1 MELPIELKEKIE
13 EEISNMNVK
22 TLKQS
27 AKNVSERYRDK
38 TSKKTSNKLITCEEE
53 AIAYAASRMPAT
65 YGAIYTTLK
74 HCIEILRLQDNNV
87 EMENLLDVG
96 AGTGAASWASSEL
109 LDIKNITC
117 IENEEYM
124 MNAGKILMQAGN
136 KALQDSKWIQKNL
149 LIDDIQESADLVI
162 VSYVLNEISEQHREK
177 VLQKLLNATNKVLL
191 IIEPGTP
198 EGYKEIKEIRKYFI
212 EKGEKI
218 LAPCS
223 HEKECKIQEGDW
235 CSFSCRVARS
245 KIHKILKDGDAPYE
259 DEKFSYIAISKI
271 HINQETAV
279 ILRHPKIENGK
290 ITFKLCTNSGN
301 IEEKIITKKDKELF
315 KKVKKLNCGDTIN
328 I

>member
-13 EEISNMNVK
+13 EEISNVDVK

-27 AKNVSERYRDK
+27 AKNVSEKYRDK
-38 TSKKTSNKLITCEEE
+38 TSNKTSHQLITCEEE

-74 HCIEILRLQDNNV
+74 HCIEILKLNNSDF
-87 EMENLLDVG
+87 EIKNLLDVG
-96 AGTGAASWASSEL
+96 AGTGAGSWAALEL
-109 LDIKNITC
+109 LDIENITC

-124 MNAGKILMQAGN
+124 MNAGKKLMQAGD
-136 KALQDSKWIQKNL
+136 KALQDAKWIQKNL

-162 VSYVLNEISEQHREK
+162 VSYVLNEISEENREE
-177 VLQKLLNATNKVLL
+177 VLQKLWNETNKVLL
-191 IIEPGTP
+191 IVEPGTP
-198 EGYKEIKEIRKYFI
+198 EGYKEIKDIRKYFI

-218 LAPCS
+218 LAPCL

-245 KIHKILKDGDAPYE
+245 KIHKILKDGDVPYE

-271 HINQETAV
+271 PINQTGAV

-315 KKVKKLNCGDTIN
+315 KKAKKLNCGDIIN